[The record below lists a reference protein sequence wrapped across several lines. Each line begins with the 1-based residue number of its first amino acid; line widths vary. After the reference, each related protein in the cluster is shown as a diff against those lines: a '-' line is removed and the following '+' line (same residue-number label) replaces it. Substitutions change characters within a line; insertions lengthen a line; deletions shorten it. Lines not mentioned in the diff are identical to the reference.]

1 MRIRKIEVD
10 EQKVIENEVEKEQ
23 NYLNLWAYLRRR
35 YPSIDLNNKRFL
47 ELIQM
52 KAHLE
57 GTRELR
63 NYGFELAGVRK
74 R

>member
-1 MRIRKIEVD
+1 MYIETIEAD
-10 EQKVIENEVEKEQ
+10 AQKVIEHEVEKEE
-23 NYLNLWAYLRRR
+23 NYLNLWGYLRRR
-35 YPSIDLNNKRFL
+35 YPRMDLNNKRFL

-57 GTRELR
+57 GTREIR